1 MINDLIKSNPELV
14 NKSIVALLGLCGDGK
29 LKNGNECSYEFRQF
43 LTNIPILK
51 IKIFIQECLE
61 TNFPDSGYVLQDLIN
76 EIGRRLGFLVEFGL
90 YQGNKNEIG
99 NDGLWIDQNN
109 SFVIEVKTTDVYRIS
124 TDKIDNYR
132 IKLINKGKINSEN
145 SYNLIV
151 VGRQDTGDLEAQIRG
166 SIHAW
171 KTRIISVDSLWKLL
185 STKEKLDDPQVIKLI
200 TQCLQPFEYTKLDR
214 LIDLVFS
221 TSQDLSNNSSD
232 LLETELNADEE
243 TLEKNEKKFTPL
255 SFHQEV
261 VFKLEDLTKN
271 KYNKV
276 SKSLFESED
285 KNNGELVI
293 VSKEYRT
300 KNSRIFWYAFHPHQE
315 KSLENYKTAHVVLAC
330 GSNELIYRVPFSIFK
345 TLLNNMN
352 TTESEDRKY
361 WHVKISINTDS
372 KAFILQPLSGNNVE
386 ISNYL
391 ME

>member
-1 MINDLIKSNPELV
+1 MINDLIKSNPELI
-14 NKSIVALLGLCGDGK
+14 NKSLTALLGLCGDGK
-29 LKNGNECSYEFRQF
+29 LKNGNNCSIEFRQF

-51 IKIFIQECLE
+51 IKSFIQECIE
-61 TNFPDSGYVLQDLIN
+61 SNFTDSGYVLQDLIN

-109 SFVIEVKTTDVYRIS
+109 SFVIEVKTTDAYRIS

-132 IKLINKGKINSEN
+132 TKLIEKGKINAEN

-171 KTRIISVDSLWKLL
+171 RTRIISVDSLWKLL

-221 TSQDLSNNSSD
+221 TSQDLTNNASE
-232 LLETELNADEE
+232 LLEPELSVDEE
-243 TLEKNEKKFTPL
+243 NSEKNEKKFTPL

-261 VFKLEDLTKN
+261 VFKLEELSKN

-293 VSKEYRT
+293 VSKEYKT
-300 KNSRIFWYAFHPHQE
+300 KNNRIFWYAFHPHQE
-315 KSLENYKTAHVVLAC
+315 KSLEKYKNSNVVLAC
-330 GSNELIYRVPFSIFK
+330 GSNNLIYRIPFNIFK
-345 TLLNNMN
+345 PLLQNMN
-352 TTESEDRKY
+352 TTETEDRKY
-361 WHVKISINTDS
+361 WHVKISINTEL
-372 KAFILQPLSGNNVE
+372 KAFILQPLSGQNVD

-391 ME
+391 MK

>member
-1 MINDLIKSNPELV
+1 MINDLIKSNPELI
-14 NKSIVALLGLCGDGK
+14 NKSLTALLGLCGDGK
-29 LKNGNECSYEFRQF
+29 LKNGNDCSLEFRQF

-51 IKIFIQECLE
+51 IKTFIQECIE
-61 TNFPDSGYVLQDLIN
+61 SNFTDSGYVLQDLIN
-76 EIGRRLGFLVEFGL
+76 EIGRRLGFQVEFGL

-109 SFVIEVKTTDVYRIS
+109 SFVIEVKTTDAYRIS

-132 IKLINKGKINSEN
+132 IKLIEKGKINSEN

-171 KTRIISVDSLWKLL
+171 RTRIISVDSLWKLL

-221 TSQDLSNNSSD
+221 TSQDLTNNASE
-232 LLETELNADEE
+232 LLEPELNSDEE
-243 TLEKNEKKFTPL
+243 ISEKNEKKFTPL

-261 VFKLEDLTKN
+261 VFKLQDLTEN

-285 KNNGELVI
+285 KNNGDLVI
-293 VSKEYRT
+293 VSKEYKT
-300 KNSRIFWYAFHPHQE
+300 KNNRIFWYAFHPHQE
-315 KSLENYKTAHVVLAC
+315 KSLEKYKNSHVVLAC
-330 GSNELIYRVPFSIFK
+330 GSNDLIYRVPFSIFK
-345 TLLNNMN
+345 TLLQNMN
-352 TTESEDRKY
+352 TTETEDRKY
-361 WHVKISINTDS
+361 WHVKISINTEL
-372 KAFILQPLSGNNVE
+372 KAFILQPLSGHNID

-391 ME
+391 MK

>member
-1 MINDLIKSNPELV
+1 MINDLIKSNPELI
-14 NKSIVALLGLCGDGK
+14 NKSLTALLGLCGDGK
-29 LKNGNECSYEFRQF
+29 LKNGNDCSLEFRQF
-43 LTNIPILK
+43 LTNIPISK
-51 IKIFIQECLE
+51 IKTFIHECIE
-61 TNFPDSGYVLQDLIN
+61 SNFTDSGYVLQDLIN

-109 SFVIEVKTTDVYRIS
+109 SFVIEVKTTDAYRIS

-132 IKLINKGKINSEN
+132 IKLIEKGKINSEN

-171 KTRIISVDSLWKLL
+171 RTRIISVDSLWKLL

-221 TSQDLSNNSSD
+221 TSQDLTSNASE
-232 LLETELNADEE
+232 LLEPELNTDEE
-243 TLEKNEKKFTPL
+243 ISEKNEKKFTPL

-261 VFKLEDLTKN
+261 VFKLEEKTEN

-276 SKSLFESED
+276 SKSLFESVD
-285 KNNGELVI
+285 KNNADLVI
-293 VSKEYRT
+293 VSKEYKT
-300 KNSRIFWYAFHPHQE
+300 KNNRIFWYAFHPHQE
-315 KSLENYKTAHVVLAC
+315 KSLEKYKNSHVVLAC
-330 GSNELIYRVPFSIFK
+330 GSNDLIYRVPFSIFK
-345 TLLNNMN
+345 PLLQNMN
-352 TTESEDRKY
+352 TTETEDRKY
-361 WHVKISINTDS
+361 WHVKISINTEL
-372 KAFILQPLSGNNVE
+372 KAIILQPLSGQNID
-386 ISNYL
+386 ISSYL
-391 ME
+391 MK

>member
-1 MINDLIKSNPELV
+1 MINDLIKSNPEV
-14 NKSIVALLGLCGDGK
+14 INKSLTALLGLCGDGK
-29 LKNGNECSYEFRQF
+29 LKNGNDCSLEFRQF
-43 LTNIPILK
+43 LTNIPISK
-51 IKIFIQECLE
+51 IKTFIHECIE
-61 TNFPDSGYVLQDLIN
+61 SNYTDSGYVLQDLIN

-109 SFVIEVKTTDVYRIS
+109 SFVIEVKTTDAYRIS

-132 IKLINKGKINSEN
+132 IKLIEKGKINSEN

-171 KTRIISVDSLWKLL
+171 RTRIISVDSLWKLL

-221 TSQDLSNNSSD
+221 TSQDLTSNASE
-232 LLETELNADEE
+232 LLEPELNTDEE
-243 TLEKNEKKFTPL
+243 ISEKNEKKFTPL

-261 VFKLEDLTKN
+261 VFKLEEKTEN

-276 SKSLFESED
+276 SKSLFESVD
-285 KNNGELVI
+285 KNNADLVI
-293 VSKEYRT
+293 VSKEYKT
-300 KNSRIFWYAFHPHQE
+300 KNNRIFWYAFHPHQE
-315 KSLENYKTAHVVLAC
+315 KSLEKYKNSHVVLAC
-330 GSNELIYRVPFSIFK
+330 GSNDLIYRVPFSIFK
-345 TLLNNMN
+345 PLLQNMN
-352 TTESEDRKY
+352 TTETEDRKY
-361 WHVKISINTDS
+361 WHVKISINTEL
-372 KAFILQPLSGNNVE
+372 KAIILQPLSGQNID
-386 ISNYL
+386 ISSYL
-391 ME
+391 MK